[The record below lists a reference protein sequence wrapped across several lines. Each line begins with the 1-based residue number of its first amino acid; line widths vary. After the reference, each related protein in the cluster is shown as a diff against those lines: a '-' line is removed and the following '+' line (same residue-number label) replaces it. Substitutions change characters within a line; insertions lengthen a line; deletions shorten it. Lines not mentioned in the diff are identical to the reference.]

1 MVEVVPDMTVG
12 VLKEQ
17 LKTFPADSLETFFF
31 LFFSLFYFYT
41 KYIIYIIL
49 YHIILYYIILIQ
61 GKMTSFQQFPSFFLG
76 QIQDFDGLF
85 PTGQG

>member
-31 LFFSLFYFYT
+31 KVDSRENE
-41 KYIIYIIL
+41 KAN
-49 YHIILYYIILIQ
+49 
-61 GKMTSFQQFPSFFLG
+61 SFQAFFLVKNRAH
-76 QIQDFDGLF
+76 FDGLF
-85 PTGQG
+85 LLLARKKSSGDGQSEKNIPSQFRHW

>member
-31 LFFSLFYFYT
+31 FFFSMKKPTVSKLFSWSKIERILMVYFYCWLE
-41 KYIIYIIL
+41 KSL
-49 YHIILYYIILIQ
+49 Q
-61 GKMTSFQQFPSFFLG
+61 GMAKAKRISPRSSDIGSLVV
-76 QIQDFDGLF
+76 
-85 PTGQG
+85 